1 MIVIIF
7 NIRGFNNSL
16 NERERDLMA
25 ERHVFLTAEGLVKI
39 EDELDGLK
47 SVKRKEIADR
57 IKQALSFGDISE
69 NSEYDQAKNEQ
80 AQLEERIAKL
90 ENMLRNAKVIDEDEI
105 TTDKVSIGSKVVVKD
120 LEFDEEMEYV
130 LVGSAEADP
139 YEGRISN
146 ESPLGSSLIGCEIGE
161 IVEVNVPDGVIKYEI
176 LQIAR

>member
-1 MIVIIF
+1 
-7 NIRGFNNSL
+7 
-16 NERERDLMA
+16 MA
-25 ERHVFLTAEGLVKI
+25 EKQVFLTAEGLVKI
-39 EDELDGLK
+39 EEELNDLK
-47 SVKRKEIADR
+47 SVRRKEVAER
-57 IKQALSFGDISE
+57 IKVALSFGDISE

-90 ENMLRNAKVIDEDEI
+90 ENMLRNAKIIDEDEI

-146 ESPLGSSLIGCEIGE
+146 ESPLGSALIGHEIGD
-161 IVEVNVPDGVIKYEI
+161 IVEVSVPDGVIKYEI
-176 LQIAR
+176 LKIAR

>member
-1 MIVIIF
+1 M
-7 NIRGFNNSL
+7 S
-16 NERERDLMA
+16 EK
-25 ERHVFLTAEGLVKI
+25 HVFLTSEGLVKI
-39 EDELDGLK
+39 EDELDELK
-47 SVKRKEIADR
+47 SVKRKEVAAR
-57 IKQALSFGDISE
+57 IKVALSFGDISE

-90 ENMLRNAKVIDEDEI
+90 ENMLRNAKIIDEDEI
-105 TTDKVSIGSKVVVKD
+105 TTDKVSIGSKVEVKD

-146 ESPLGSSLIGCEIGE
+146 ESPLGSALIGREIGD

-176 LQIAR
+176 LKIAR